1 MIKLE
6 WERGFTTGGIGYSP
20 TYYLAEQFTKRS
32 STTKSDIRAA
42 IWLLA
47 SRIEKALGTKEF
59 YFMWKVTPDFDNLC
73 VRLRSNVPT
82 ESLKEDV
89 QENAMNLL
97 KAIESE

>member
-6 WERGFTTGGIGYSP
+6 WERGFTTGGIGYTP

-47 SRIEKALGTKEF
+47 ARVEKALGAKEF
-59 YFMWKVTPDFDNLC
+59 YYMWSVTPDFDNLC
-73 VRLRSNVPT
+73 VRLRCTFPT

-89 QENAMNLL
+89 LENAMNLL
-97 KAIESE
+97 KTIESE